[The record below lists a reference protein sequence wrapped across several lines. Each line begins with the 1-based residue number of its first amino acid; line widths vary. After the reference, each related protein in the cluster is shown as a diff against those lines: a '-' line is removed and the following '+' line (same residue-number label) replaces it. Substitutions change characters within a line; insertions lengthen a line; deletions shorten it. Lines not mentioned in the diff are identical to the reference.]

1 MANKRLSMRKIKEV
15 LRLHFESG
23 LGQRPIGRCLGLSRT
38 TVGDYLRQAKEAGL
52 VWPLSDE
59 LTDQQLYN
67 QLFPPSVSIKARP
80 VPDYAY
86 LHLELKRKG
95 VTLMLL
101 WEEYQTGDPQ
111 AYRYSQFCD
120 LYRRWTR
127 KLKLSMRQ
135 IHRAGEKLFVDYAG
149 HTLSIVNP
157 HTGEIRTAQIFVA
170 VLGASNYTFAEATWS
185 QSLSDWLGSH
195 CRAFSFY
202 GGVPEIVVPDNLK
215 SAVKKPCR
223 YDPDLNPS
231 YQDLAE
237 HYGTAIIPARVR
249 KPKDKS
255 KAEVGVQIVERW
267 ILARLRNQTF
277 FSLTEANTAISKLLT
292 DLNSRPFK
300 KLPGCRREAFESLD
314 QPVLRSLPTEP
325 YEFAQWKKVRV
336 SPDYHVEIEGHYYSV
351 PHQLCGQQ
359 LDARITADCIECFQQ
374 RKRISSHVR
383 SFQKGQHTTVV
394 AHMPK
399 GHQEYAEWTPERLI
413 RWAAQTGT
421 KTATVTEAILASRE
435 HAQQAFRSA
444 IGLISLGKVYSPER
458 LEAACDLALEGQA
471 MSYKSVKSILK
482 TGLDQQPRQQSLPL
496 TEPINHDNIRGSHYY
511 HDKGGDP
518 CSTIQR

>member
-1 MANKRLSMRKIKEV
+1 MRKIKEA

-38 TVGDYLRQAKEAGL
+38 TVGDYLRKAKEAGL

-59 LTDQQLYN
+59 LTDQQLYH
-67 QLFPPSVSIKARP
+67 QLFPPTVSVLTTDRP
-80 VPDYAY
+80 VPDYVY
-86 LHLELKRKG
+86 LHTELKRKG
-95 VTLMLL
+95 VTKLLL
-101 WEEYQTGDPQ
+101 WEEYQSDNPH
-111 AYRYSQFCD
+111 AYSYSQFCE
-120 LYRRWTR
+120 LYRCWAR

-135 IHRAGEKLFVDYAG
+135 IHKAGEKLFVDYAG

-157 HTGEIRTAQIFVA
+157 STGEIRDAQIFVA

-185 QSLSDWLGSH
+185 QGLSDWLGSH
-195 CRAFSFY
+195 SRAFDFM

-277 FSLTEANTAISKLLT
+277 FSLAEANTAIGKLLT

-300 KLPGCRREAFESLD
+300 KLPGSRKEAFDSLD
-314 QPVLRSLPTEP
+314 RPVLRPLPADP

-336 SPDYHVEIEGHYYSV
+336 NIDYHIEIEGHYYSV

-374 RKRISSHVR
+374 RKRVSSHLR
-383 SFQKGQHTTVV
+383 SSQKGRHTTVID
-394 AHMPK
+394 HMPK
-399 GHQEYAEWTPERLI
+399 GHREYADWTPERLI
-413 RWAAQTGT
+413 SWAMKTGPN
-421 KTATVTEAILASRE
+421 TATVTEAILASRE

-444 IGLISLGKVYSPER
+444 MGLISLGKVYTPER
-458 LEAACDLALEGQA
+458 LEVACELALEGQA
-471 MSYKSVKSILK
+471 SNYKSVKSILK
-482 TGLDQQPRQQSLPL
+482 TGLDQQPRQQTLPIAN
-496 TEPINHDNIRGSHYY
+496 PINHDNIRGGHYY
-511 HDKGGDP
+511 H
-518 CSTIQR
+518 